1 MLLGVR
7 QIAVRDSCTVVV
19 FGPLNLCFKVPDGME
34 RRTDMYL
41 KPPEKCLGDRGRLDL
56 TGLLYRSDMTFLANQ
71 NLHGHLIKSS
81 LKD

>member
-7 QIAVRDSCTVVV
+7 QIAVLDSCTVVV

-41 KPPEKCLGDRGRLDL
+41 KPPRKVFGG
-56 TGLLYRSDMTFLANQ
+56 
-71 NLHGHLIKSS
+71 
-81 LKD
+81 